1 MSAARKARAP
11 GAGASERE
19 ASPVLVPV
27 ASAAERTLGMFGEVV
42 LERAA
47 RRVGADPR
55 EVLAA
60 VAILQIDGPP
70 LDDATAEALLV
81 GVRELRKVA
90 AGGAS

>member
-1 MSAARKARAP
+1 MSAARKVGERP
-11 GAGASERE
+11 AS
-19 ASPVLVPV
+19 SPVLAPV
-27 ASAAERTLGMFGEVV
+27 ASAAERTLGMFGEVA

-60 VAILQIDGPP
+60 LAILRIDGPP